1 MLILCMLQLEDMQ
14 KDLDAAR
21 GMLSRTAAIQSDRKD
36 CSLAELGAAHAPLE
50 VVVDR
55 LKHSL
60 QSYLHYKD
68 KNAADVEALSR
79 DMLSEKV

>member
-21 GMLSRTAAIQSDRKD
+21 GMLTQTAALLSDRKD
-36 CSLAELGAAHAPLE
+36 CSLAELGAADVPLE

-55 LKHSL
+55 LKNSL
-60 QSYLHYKD
+60 QSYLHNKD
-68 KNAADVEALSR
+68 KNAADVETLSR